1 MISRSRPD
9 LGSISSGAI
18 GKRRSWV
25 AYPDLEHHGFVQS
38 VPTEDEPP
46 TSGNSQNAGVGLA
59 KAARDFVMA
68 ELVTKTR
75 TLRLRWI
82 AYRSRLTA
90 RLGGMIAIAV
100 AALAAIVK
108 L

>member
-1 MISRSRPD
+1 MR
-9 LGSISSGAI
+9 LQSIQC
-18 GKRRSWV
+18 RR
-25 AYPDLEHHGFVQS
+25 G
-38 VPTEDEPP
+38 DEPP
-46 TSGNSQNAGVGLA
+46 TSSSSQNAGVDLA

-68 ELVTKTR
+68 ELVTR
-75 TLRLRWI
+75 TDLEAALDRL
-82 AYRSRLTA
+82 SLRLTA